1 MPKNIL
7 KIIFKSLFIMQKI
20 LIKNMWKMFII
31 NLKMDTFIYGVQFQ
45 ILGEI
50 ILFSKMASNNL

>member
-7 KIIFKSLFIMQKI
+7 KIICKSLFIMQKI

-31 NLKMDTFIYGVQFQ
+31 NLKMDIFIYGVQFQ